1 MQMQSS
7 VESGAGK
14 VRAEGF
20 QARDIPVWWHGRAS
34 GIVVFEGMPSSV
46 AMVPLS
52 EAAARRG
59 R

>member
-34 GIVVFEGMPSSV
+34 GIVVFEGMPSAV
-46 AMVPLS
+46 AVVPFV
-52 EAAARRG
+52 
-59 R
+59 